1 LPNLVIIGKMLDMTR
16 AFPAAST
23 PETGLDRPVMVT

>member
-1 LPNLVIIGKMLDMTR
+1 VIIGKMLDMTR